1 MRLMHP
7 EESVSPVIQHSKR
20 TVKVPSILHVGSI
33 AGVPQ
38 ELSRAQ
44 RRLGCKSDI
53 IIFQTHPYDYE
64 ADFFRPTKLPFP
76 LKYAQRMHSIS
87 KIVSNYEI
95 IHFHYFSVLPF
106 GWDLPIWKMLN
117 KKIIFHYHGDDIR
130 NKGEGIL
137 SMHFADEVL
146 VSTPD
151 LLAWSTRA
159 KWIPNPVDLKKF
171 RYVGTEDHE
180 GKLRILH
187 APSDPGVKGTEHVL
201 KAVEDLKEEGYEI
214 ELDLVRNLPHQEALE
229 HYRQADIVVDQL
241 LVGWYGVFAIE
252 CMALGKPVCV
262 YIQESLK
269 SRLPTTLPLV
279 ATTPFQLKDDLR
291 KLIEEPALRI
301 RIGRAARMFAEQVHD
316 ADKIAKYLID
326 KIY

>member
-1 MRLMHP
+1 M
-7 EESVSPVIQHSKR
+7 
-20 TVKVPSILHVGSI
+20 PSILHVGSI

-44 RRLGCKSDI
+44 RRLGCKSDV
-53 IIFQTHPYDYE
+53 IIFQPHQYDYE

-76 LKYAQRMHSIS
+76 LKYLERMHSIS
-87 KIVSNYEI
+87 KIVGNYEI

-106 GWDLPIWKMLN
+106 GWDLALWKMLK

-137 SMHFADEVL
+137 SKYFADSVL

-151 LLAWSTRA
+151 LLAWSARA
-159 KWIPNPVDLKKF
+159 KWIQNPVDLKKY

-180 GKLRILH
+180 GKIRILH
-187 APSDPGVKGTEHVL
+187 APSDPRVKGTEYVV
-201 KAVEDLKEEGYEI
+201 KAVEDLKREGYEI

-229 HYRQADIVVDQL
+229 HYRQADIVIDQL

-269 SRLPTTLPLV
+269 CYLPTTLPLV
-279 ATTPFQLKDDLR
+279 ATSHSNLKEDLR
-291 KLIEEPALRI
+291 KLIKDSALRKQ
-301 RIGRAARMFAEQVHD
+301 IGKTARLFVEQEHD
-316 ADKIAKYLID
+316 ADKIAKYLVE

>member
-1 MRLMHP
+1 MH
-7 EESVSPVIQHSKR
+7 
-20 TVKVPSILHVGSI
+20 SILHVGSI

-44 RRLGCKSDI
+44 RRLGCKSDV
-53 IIFQTHPYDYE
+53 IIFQPHPFDYE
-64 ADFFRPTKLPFP
+64 VDFFRPTKLPFP
-76 LKYAQRMHSIS
+76 LKYAERLHSIS
-87 KIVSNYEI
+87 KIVGNYEI
-95 IHFHYFSVLPF
+95 LHFHYFSVLPF
-106 GWDLPIWKMLN
+106 GWDLPIWRMLN
-117 KKIIFHYHGDDIR
+117 RKIIFHYHGDDIR

-137 SMHFADEVL
+137 SKYFADAVL

-151 LLAWSTRA
+151 LLAWSTGA
-159 KWIPNPVDLKKF
+159 KWIQNPVDLKKY
-171 RYVGTEDHE
+171 RYVGTEDHG

-187 APSDPGVKGTEHVL
+187 APSDPRVKGTEYVV
-201 KAVEDLKEEGYEI
+201 KAVEDLKREGYEI
-214 ELDLVRNLPHQEALE
+214 ELDMVRNLPHQEALE

-262 YIQESLK
+262 YIRKDLMSY
-269 SRLPTTLPLV
+269 LPANMPLV
-279 ATTPFQLKDDLR
+279 ATSHSKLKEDLR
-291 KLIEEPALRI
+291 ELIEDSILRKQ
-301 RIGRAARMFAEQVHD
+301 IGKAARLFVELEHD